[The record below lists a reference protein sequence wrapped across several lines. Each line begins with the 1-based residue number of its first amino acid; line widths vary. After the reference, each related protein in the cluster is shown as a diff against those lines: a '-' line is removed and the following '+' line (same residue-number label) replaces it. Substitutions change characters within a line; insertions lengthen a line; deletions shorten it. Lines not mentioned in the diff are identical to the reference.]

1 MRNSVGWMRVAGL
14 LALTLALCATGAWAQ
29 ATGQLSGFV
38 TDAEGGALPGVSVTV
53 TNVATNQSRL
63 VMTGQDGYFAAPL
76 LAPGDYNVTAALDG
90 FVQLSREGVRVTAA
104 ETARI
109 SMALSVGEFSETM
122 TVTGETPLIETS
134 NATLGVV
141 VDEAKI
147 VQLPLNGRNFTQLG
161 TLIPGV
167 VEPPARLG
175 GARGDADAAIHG
187 FGAVTAGFAVNGV
200 RNQSNNFLLDGAA
213 NNDTFNTGFV
223 VRPPPDAIEEFKILT
238 HSYTAEFG
246 RNAGSIVNVVTK
258 SGSNSLQGS
267 IWEFNRDDSLESRNY
282 FSPPDQEKPTL
293 AQDQFGGTIGGPMI
307 SDRLFGFGYYEGF
320 RNTRGTTQNIAVM
333 SAAERMGDFLGRRH
347 DRRPDDRRA
356 LPRQR
361 DPGRPPEPDFD
372 QADQRVHAAAERGQ
386 PVHRVARRD
395 G

>member
-1 MRNSVGWMRVAGL
+1 MRNLVDRVLGHAL
-14 LALTLALCATGAWAQ
+14 LALALVVCASGAWAQ

-38 TDAEGGALPGVSVTV
+38 TNDEGGALPGVAVTV

-63 VMTGQDGYFAAPL
+63 AMTGQDGYFAAPL
-76 LAPGDYNVTAALDG
+76 LPPGNYNVTAAIEG
-90 FVQLSREGVRVTAA
+90 FVQLSREGVRVSAA

-134 NATLGVV
+134 NATLGIV
-141 VDEAKI
+141 VDQVKI

-175 GARGDADAAIHG
+175 GARGDADAGING
-187 FGAVTAGFAVNGV
+187 FGAVTAGFSVNGV
-200 RNQSNNFLLDGAA
+200 RSQSNNFLLDGAA

-246 RNAGSIVNVVTK
+246 RSAGSIVNVVTK
-258 SGSNSLQGS
+258 SGGNSLRGS
-267 IWEFNRDDSLESRNY
+267 VWEFNRDEAFESPNY
-282 FSPPDQEKPTL
+282 FSPPDQDKPTL
-293 AQDQFGGTIGGPMI
+293 AQDQFGGSLGGPMMT
-307 SDRLFGFGYYEGF
+307 DRLFGFGYYEGF

-333 SAAERMGDFLGRRH
+333 SAAQRMGDFSGGRTIN
-347 DRRPDDRRA
+347 DPMTGDPFPGNVIRPT
-356 LPRQR
+356 
-361 DPGRPPEPDFD
+361 G
-372 QADQRVHAAAERGQ
+372 
-386 PVHRVARRD
+386 
-395 G
+395 